1 MSAIIKSGE
10 NKLPALA
17 EKRRQELEAMRE
29 EIDITCQ
36 IFRMDDYDAKHLA
49 RAVFLARVSNGLVP
63 KAFEGDV
70 NSIYIMSKKADQ
82 MKVDIIEV
90 LQGGYF
96 VHGKWGWSAEFM
108 VNRVLGIGFFA
119 KIEYKSGGDL
129 KDGSAW
135 MQAVGVYPDGTKAEG
150 TAVSLKMA
158 ADEGWSTKN
167 GSKWKT
173 MPALMLRKRAQTF
186 MIREFAP
193 HCFSGE
199 TRTHD
204 ELEDV
209 AMQAHRTETGAPA
222 TVLDVGQQ
230 TNAAAVMETI
240 VREERKAIEEQQRLD
255 VLDRIEKKIAEKYK
269 TGDQLL
275 ELEGKLGMGL
285 GAVAEL
291 PIEQLM
297 AVWEVVK

>member
-1 MSAIIKSGE
+1 MNAIIKSEAKPGS
-10 NKLPALA
+10 LT
-17 EKRRQELEAMRE
+17 EKRRNELEAMRE

-82 MKVDIIEV
+82 MKIDIIEV

-119 KIEYKSGGDL
+119 KIEYESGGEI
-129 KDGSAW
+129 KDNTAW
-135 MQAVGVYPDGTKAEG
+135 MRAVGVYPDGTKAVG
-150 TAVSLKMA
+150 TVVSLKMA
-158 ADEGWSTKN
+158 NEEGWSTKN

-186 MIREFAP
+186 MIREYAP
-193 HCFSGE
+193 HCFSGG
-199 TRTHD
+199 TDSND
-204 ELEDV
+204 ELEDIK
-209 AMQAHRTETGAPA
+209 AQAARTETGAPA
-222 TVLDVGQQ
+222 TILDVQ
-230 TNAAAVMETI
+230 TDASKVMGDIT
-240 VREERKAIEEQQRLD
+240 REERSAEDEKQRLEAID
-255 VLDRIEKKIAEKYK
+255 AIEKKIAERYK
-269 TGDQLL
+269 TGDQIL
-275 ELEGKLGMGL
+275 ELEAKIQMSIDDIPSLSTEKLIAL
-285 GAVAEL
+285 GEL
-291 PIEQLM
+291 I
-297 AVWEVVK
+297 